1 MLVGVSRK
9 SVLGMVTGREL
20 ADRLLPSVVAAL
32 LAAQKGAAILRVHD
46 VAETRDA
53 LRLLEAFG

>member
-1 MLVGVSRK
+1 
-9 SVLGMVTGREL
+9 MVTGREL